1 MRKRPT
7 SSTGRLAKGFTLVE
21 LLVVIAIIGVLVA
34 LLLPAIQSA
43 REAARRMS
51 CQNKEKNI
59 ALACLNFESARNVY
73 PPSSVNTSRNG
84 ANGASFLVLILP
96 YAEQGALSDDIDAR
110 LRAFLEDEN
119 KEDIQELDFVND
131 LQVDL
136 YQCPSDPDLVADT
149 VEASVTNK
157 GSTSYYG
164 VMGSHVSRMSRL
176 GLSAGCGPWS
186 AGIPCVN
193 SAWSAVNT
201 DGILYPGSET
211 TMQKVIDGTS
221 NTFLIGER
229 WYQAR
234 AWTVGSYFGSAPAGY
249 GAVRGVGFR
258 TVPKTGLMG
267 GNVASSSA
275 KNITALYPPNAD
287 LNVVGYYTNHNNSRG
302 HRPFMPDGAPNGMNF
317 NDMLFGSFHP
327 GGLNFAY
334 GDASVH
340 FISDEID
347 IDLYLALASGNG
359 QETIAF
365 E

>member
-1 MRKRPT
+1 M
-7 SSTGRLAKGFTLVE
+7 
-21 LLVVIAIIGVLVA
+21 VIAIIGVLIA

-51 CQNKEKNI
+51 CQNNEKNI
-59 ALACLNFESARNVY
+59 ALACLNYETARNVY

-96 YAEQGALSDDIDAR
+96 YAEQGALSDEVDAR
-110 LRAFLEDEN
+110 LRALVEDESN
-119 KEDIQELDFVND
+119 EDIQDLDFVND
-131 LQVDL
+131 LQLDL
-136 YQCPSDPDLVADT
+136 YRCPSDPDLVADT

-164 VMGSHVSRMSRL
+164 VMGSHVSRASRL
-176 GLSAGCGPWS
+176 GVPADCGPWS

-211 TMQKVIDGTS
+211 TMQRVTDGTS

-234 AWTVGSYFGSAPAGY
+234 AWTAGSYFGGAPAGY
-249 GAVRGVGFR
+249 GAVRGVGFK

-267 GNVASSSA
+267 RDVASSSA
-275 KNITALYPPNAD
+275 KNITALYPPNAN
-287 LNVVGYYTNHNNSRG
+287 LNVVGYYTNHSNERG
-302 HRPFMPDGAPNGMNF
+302 QRPFMPDGAPRTMNF
-317 NDMLFGSFHP
+317 NDLLFGSFHP

-340 FISDEID
+340 FISDDVD
-347 IDLYLALASGNG
+347 IDTYLALASGNG
-359 QETIAF
+359 QETLVL